1 MRWIDVE
8 EPTPA
13 LVTRALDN
21 LGVDVHP
28 LDVADILSPAQR
40 PKLERR
46 ESYLFAVVRLA
57 RTGRRHVQA
66 SELDALVI
74 PTSKTL
80 VTFHGKELTR
90 IREAMSDATLFAAK
104 RRDLLSRG
112 PDAVLSELL
121 RRTFDDTYAATDQ
134 ISRQIEQLE
143 SNIFEKHSRATTFE
157 VANLRR
163 TITDYRKIAKPQA
176 AFLRELGS
184 AVSHYLGD
192 HTQAYWRSL
201 PQIAD
206 SQWELLEGFQE
217 TIVALADTNTT
228 LVSHRLNETF
238 RILTIITT
246 LFLPATFLSQVFAI
260 EVPGLPFKDL
270 EYGLLIIV
278 GVLILAEVSFIWAL
292 RRLKV
297 L

>member
-8 EPTPA
+8 EPTTST
-13 LVTRALDN
+13 VERALREA
-21 LGVDVHP
+21 GIEAHP

-46 ESYLFAVVRLA
+46 EGYLFAVVRLA
-57 RTGRRHVQA
+57 RAGRRHVQA

-74 PTSKTL
+74 PATKTL

-104 RRDLLSRG
+104 RTELLGRG
-112 PDAVLSELL
+112 ADFVLSELL

-134 ISRQIEQLE
+134 ISRQMEQLE

-157 VANLRR
+157 VADLRR
-163 TITDYRKIAKPQA
+163 TITDHRKIAKPQA

-184 AVSHYLGD
+184 AVSHYQGE

-217 TIVALADTNTT
+217 TMIALADTNAT

-238 RILTIITT
+238 KILTIITT

-260 EVPGLPFKDL
+260 DAPGLPFRDL
-270 EYGLLIIV
+270 EYGLAIVVGILIV
-278 GVLILAEVSFIWAL
+278 AEVAFIWLL
-292 RRLKV
+292 RRLRV